1 MNHRRKLLLASLGA
15 GTLTA
20 PLDLFAQQPAT
31 YPVKPVRVVVASTAG
46 GGDDIVAR
54 LLASKLSDLLGQQ
67 FIVEN
72 RPGAGG
78 NIGQT
83 SVAKSPP
90 DGYTL
95 LLAGISM
102 AGARFVNANLGYD
115 LFRDFTPVSWIEI
128 SPFVL
133 VANPALPVQNVKEFI
148 DLARTRPGKMTFA
161 TIGAGQIP
169 YWGVMLFNSMAAID
183 ALEVPYKS
191 PAEAVIDV
199 IAGRVDY
206 TVTPIPVALT
216 NKDKLRVLAV
226 TSTVRSDAL
235 PDTPTMAEAAL
246 PGYDMAAAR
255 GIMGPAGIPREIVGT
270 LNRAM
275 VQILASAEMRERL
288 AKAGSIALSSTPEEM
303 MKRYEERMAVFGKIA
318 KEAGLKPQ

>member
-1 MNHRRKLLLASLGA
+1 MNRRRKLLQASLGA
-15 GTLTA
+15 GMLAMPFAT
-20 PLDLFAQQPAT
+20 FAQQPGA
-31 YPVKPVRVVVASTAG
+31 YPAKPVRIVVASTAG

-54 LLASKLSDLLGQQ
+54 LIASKLGDLLGQQ
-67 FIVEN
+67 FIVDN

-115 LFRDFTPVSWIEI
+115 LFRDFTPVSWIEM

-133 VANPALPVQNVKEFI
+133 VANPALPVRDVKQLI
-148 DLARTRPGKMTFA
+148 ALARSRPGKTTFA

-169 YWGVMLFNSMAAID
+169 YWGVMLFNSMAGIE
-183 ALEVPYKS
+183 ALEVPYKGPS
-191 PAEAVIDV
+191 EAIVDV
-199 IAGRVDY
+199 IAGRIDY

-226 TSTVRSDAL
+226 TSTVRSEAL

-255 GIMGPAGIPREIVGT
+255 GIMGPAGMPREIVGV

-275 VQILASAEMRERL
+275 VQILASADMRERL
-288 AKAGSIALSSTPEEM
+288 AKAGSIAISSTPEEM
-303 MKRYEERMAVFGKIA
+303 MTRYEERMAVFGKIA
-318 KEAGLKPQ
+318 REAGLKPQ

>member
-1 MNHRRKLLLASLGA
+1 MRYISIGSLALGA
-15 GTLTA
+15 CVAAAAGLAGAQA
-20 PLDLFAQQPAT
+20 P
-31 YPVKPVRVVVASTAG
+31 YPTKTVRIVVPYPPG
-46 GGDDIVAR
+46 GGNDTLAR
-54 LLASKLSDLLGQQ
+54 IFGQKLSEAMGQQ

-133 VANPALPVQNVKEFI
+133 VANPALPVRNVKEFI
-148 DLARTRPGKMTFA
+148 DLARSRPGKMSFA

-183 ALEVPYKS
+183 ALEVPYKG

-246 PGYDMAAAR
+246 PDYDMAAAR
-255 GIMGPAGIPREIVGT
+255 GIMGPAGIPREIVAT

-288 AKAGSIALSSTPEEM
+288 AKVGSIAFSSTPEEM

>member
-1 MNHRRKLLLASLGA
+1 MTTRRDVLAASSACVLLAPLWGLAQA
-15 GTLTA
+15 G
-20 PLDLFAQQPAT
+20 P
-31 YPVKPVRVVVASTAG
+31 YPTKPVRIIVASTAG
-46 GGDDIVAR
+46 GGDDVVAR
-54 LLASKLSDLLGQQ
+54 LMAQKLGDALGQQ
-67 FIVEN
+67 FIVDN

-83 SVAKSPP
+83 AVAKAEP

-102 AGARFVNANLGYD
+102 AGARFVNAQVSYD
-115 LFRDFTPVSWIEI
+115 LFRDFTPISWIEA

-133 VANPALPVQNVKEFI
+133 VASPKLPATNVKDLI
-148 DLARTRPGKMTFA
+148 GLARTRPGKMSFA

-169 YWGVMLFNSMAAID
+169 YWGVMLFNSMAGIE
-183 ALEVPYKS
+183 ALEVPFKGPS
-191 PAEAVIDV
+191 EAIVDV

-206 TVTPIPVALT
+206 TVTPVPVALA

-226 TSTVRSDAL
+226 TGTVRVDAL
-235 PDTPTMAEAAL
+235 PETPTMAEAAL
-246 PGYDMAAAR
+246 PGYDMAALR
-255 GIMGPAGIPREIVGT
+255 GLMGPAGMLREVVTT

-275 VQILASAEMRERL
+275 VQILATADMRERL
-288 AKAGSIALSSTPEEM
+288 ARTGSIAMSSTPEDM
-303 MKRYEERMAVFGKIA
+303 MKRFEERMAVFGKVA

>member
-1 MNHRRKLLLASLGA
+1 MNRRRKLLLASLGA
-15 GTLTA
+15 GTLSA
-20 PLDLFAQQPAT
+20 PLDSFAQPPGA
-31 YPVKPVRVVVASTAG
+31 YPVKPVRIVVASTAG

-133 VANPALPVQNVKEFI
+133 VANPALPVRNVKEFI
-148 DLARTRPGKMTFA
+148 DLARSRPGKMSFA

-183 ALEVPYKS
+183 ALEVPYKG

-246 PGYDMAAAR
+246 PDYDMAAAR
-255 GIMGPAGIPREIVGT
+255 GIMGPAGIPREIVAT

-288 AKAGSIALSSTPEEM
+288 AKVGSIAFSSTPEEM

>member
-1 MNHRRKLLLASLGA
+1 MNRRKLLAALGA
-15 GTLTA
+15 SA
-20 PLDLFAQQPAT
+20 IAMPFDLRAQQPAN
-31 YPVKPVRVVVASTAG
+31 YPVKPVRIIVASTAG
-46 GGDDIVAR
+46 GGDDFVAR
-54 LLASKLSDLLGQQ
+54 LLAAKLGDLLGQQ

-83 SVAKSPP
+83 AVAKSPP

-115 LFRDFTPVSWIEI
+115 LFNDFTPVSWIEI

-133 VANPALPVQNVKEFI
+133 VANPDLPVRNAKELVA
-148 DLARTRPGKMTFA
+148 LARARPGKLSFA

-169 YWGVMLFNSMAAID
+169 YWGVMLFNSMAGIA
-183 ALEVPYKS
+183 ALEVPYKGPS
-191 PAEAVIDV
+191 EAVVDMS
-199 IAGRVDY
+199 AGRVDY
-206 TVTPIPVALT
+206 MVAPVQTALT
-216 NKDKLRVLAV
+216 SKDKLRLLAV

-235 PDTPTMAEAAL
+235 PDIPTLAEAAL

-255 GIMGPAGIPREIVGT
+255 GIMGPAGMRREVVDI

-275 VQILASAEMRERL
+275 VQVIATADMRERL
-288 AKAGSIALSSTPEEM
+288 AKAGSIAQSSTPEEM
-303 MKRYEERMAVFGKIA
+303 TRRYIDRMAVFGKIA